1 MLVLRPTDKNYARR
15 LRQLDRCASPDRKVE
30 KTVRE
35 ILEAVEKSGDKALLD
50 YHEKF
55 GGGKLRPRDLP
66 VPPSEVAAALAGLP
80 ASAQKALIASRNN
93 VAAFARR
100 SLRKSWF
107 MRNRQGAIVG
117 ERFDPFPSVGL
128 YIPGGSAPL
137 ISTAIMTAT
146 LAREAG
152 VPRIAAV
159 TPADSEGRIHP
170 ALLAALAHCGVH
182 EIYRV
187 GGAQAVAA
195 LAFGTRTI
203 RPVRKIFGPGSPWVV
218 EAKRQLFGRIAV
230 DLLPGPSEILVLAD
244 DSANP
249 DWIAADL
256 LAQAEHGLGSLAAL
270 FTPSAKL
277 LRAVQ
282 KSIAARLPSLPRAEL
297 LALALENSL
306 LVQVPSME
314 HAVDLA
320 NRFACEHVSI
330 ACREPGQIA
339 AALNSSGAIFL
350 GGLSP
355 VAAGDFL
362 AGPSHTLPTGGAGK
376 SFAGLTVDQF
386 QRRTSILRFDEAS
399 LRASDPIIQEFS
411 RLEGLA
417 AHGQSVSVRL
427 ESPSSGKPKAAPKA
441 KAKAKVKTK
450 AKAKPVETGS
460 KAKR

>member
-1 MLVLRPTDKNYARR
+1 MIVLQPTDKNYERR
-15 LRQLDRCASPDRKVE
+15 LRALDRRAKPDGKVE

-35 ILEAVEKSGDKALLD
+35 ILAAVEKSGDRAVLEL
-50 YHEKF
+50 HEQF
-55 GGGKLRPRDLP
+55 GGGKLRAKALA
-66 VPPSEVAAALAGLP
+66 VPPSEVAAALAELP

-117 ERFDPFPSVGL
+117 ERFDPFPRVGI

-152 VPRIAAV
+152 VPEIVAV
-159 TPADSEGRIHP
+159 TPAGADGKVHP
-170 ALLAALAHCGVH
+170 ALLAALAHCGVQ

-203 RPVRKIFGPGSPWVV
+203 RPVQKIFGPGSPWVV
-218 EAKRQLFGRIAV
+218 EAKRQLFGRVAV

-244 DSANP
+244 ESANP

-256 LAQAEHGLGSLAAL
+256 LAQAEHGLGSVAAL
-270 FTPSAKL
+270 FTPSGKL
-277 LRAVQ
+277 LRAVEKAILAQ
-282 KSIAARLPSLPRAEL
+282 LPELPRAEL
-297 LALALENSL
+297 LAMALENSL
-306 LVQVPSME
+306 LVEVRSM
-314 HAVDLA
+314 AAAIDLA
-320 NRFACEHVSI
+320 NKFACEHVSL
-330 ACREPGQIA
+330 ACREPGQVA
-339 AALNSSGAIFL
+339 AALTSSGAIFL

-355 VAAGDFL
+355 VAVGDFL

-376 SFAGLTVDQF
+376 SFAGLTVEQF
-386 QRRTSILRFDEAS
+386 QRRTSVLRFDETS
-399 LRASDPIIQEFS
+399 LRASEPIVSEFS

-417 AHGQSVSVRL
+417 AHGRSVTIRL
-427 ESPSSGKPKAAPKA
+427 EKPTPQGGK
-441 KAKAKVKTK
+441 VR
-450 AKAKPVETGS
+450 S
-460 KAKR
+460 KKSKK